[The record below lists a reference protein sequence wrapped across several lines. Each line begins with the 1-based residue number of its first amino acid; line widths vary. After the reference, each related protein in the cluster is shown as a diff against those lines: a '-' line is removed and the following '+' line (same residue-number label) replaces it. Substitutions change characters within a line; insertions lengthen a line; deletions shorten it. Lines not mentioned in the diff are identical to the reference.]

1 MKSPAIYEDPGG
13 PLPAA
18 GAWSLSIT
26 KLDWG
31 PLLAVLVFAALLRLL
46 FFSGGLGTDEIVYLT
61 HAHHL
66 LRGDY
71 LHTGYIGG
79 MRDGI
84 NAFLAASLWL
94 FGKGVAGAGGLF
106 FACSLGQVTLAYG
119 FAHHLWG
126 RQAALWAGLAMA
138 ALPIEVTQAGG
149 LNPDPYLGFVIGLSV
164 VTFYFAER
172 DDRPGLYFV
181 AGMFAGWV
189 YWIKQVVVLYGI
201 VFIFLAVTNRRLR
214 WNWIWF
220 VFGGALLVIAQLVL
234 FEIAYHDPFYF
245 FKVNYQFIIDAHIS
259 GNYSDT
265 SLFRYFILL
274 FIYIYHTGLLGWLA
288 LVACVFS
295 VSTTGAARIAVRA
308 DMVLR
313 TDLHFHRV
321 PDFFLTP

>member
-1 MKSPAIYEDPGG
+1 MKSPAIYEDPGD

-18 GAWSLSIT
+18 GARSLPIT

-31 PLLAVLVFAALLRLL
+31 QPLAVLVFAALLRLL

-181 AGMFAGWV
+181 AGMFEPAED
-189 YWIKQVVVLYGI
+189 L
-201 VFIFLAVTNRRLR
+201 
-214 WNWIWF
+214 
-220 VFGGALLVIAQLVL
+220 ALLHGVGELGHKDFV
-234 FEIAYHDPFYF
+234 
-245 FKVNYQFIIDAHIS
+245 AH
-259 GNYSDT
+259 
-265 SLFRYFILL
+265 
-274 FIYIYHTGLLGWLA
+274 
-288 LVACVFS
+288 
-295 VSTTGAARIAVRA
+295 
-308 DMVLR
+308 
-313 TDLHFHRV
+313 
-321 PDFFLTP
+321 FLC